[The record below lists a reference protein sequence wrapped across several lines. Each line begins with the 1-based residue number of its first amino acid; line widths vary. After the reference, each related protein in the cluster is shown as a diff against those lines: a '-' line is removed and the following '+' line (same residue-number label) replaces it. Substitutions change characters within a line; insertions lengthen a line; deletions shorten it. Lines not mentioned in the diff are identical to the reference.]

1 MAQYTQGNV
10 TLIQNS
16 ATVYG
21 ASCDWLTASAVRVG
35 NLFKKSQENAYY
47 QITSVNTATNINI
60 SPPYAAVNASTV
72 EYAISRDFTPNYNL
86 VEITAGDLDWNDAYT
101 RSMRIIDNQMYVGTG
116 GGSTQGVYTITN
128 GSGRFGWAVG
138 MSTTDDTVEIANA
151 SGGSDKLA
159 AIGVI
164 ASDLGTTVR
173 VNYTG
178 LVASYTPNDITA
190 TSGNRL
196 YLKAWDTTA
205 TYNLTPTAPSNA
217 SNIVQLIGTN
227 RSATALLLNI
237 QEDYIEL

>member
-1 MAQYTQGNV
+1 MAQYSEGNV
-10 TLIQNS
+10 TLVQNS
-16 ATVYG
+16 ATVLG

-35 NLFKKSQENAYY
+35 NLFKKSQENAWY
-47 QITSVNTATNINI
+47 QVTSVNTATNLNI
-60 SPPYAAVNASTV
+60 TPPYAAVNASAT
-72 EYAISRDFTPNYNL
+72 EYLIVRDFTPNYDL

-101 RSMRIIDNQMYVGTG
+101 RTMRIIDNQMYVGTG
-116 GGSTQGVYTITN
+116 GGSAQAIYTITS

-138 MSTTDDTVEIANA
+138 MTATDNMVSIANA

-178 LVASYTPNDITA
+178 AVASYTPNDITA

-196 YLKAWDTTA
+196 YLKAWNTTA